1 MFPGKTH
8 GGLPHKYL
16 FFVLQAA
23 RCLHQSRCTNRG
35 RHFRLKSTQV
45 FCRHFVLLLF
55 RKDFFWQHWII
66 FENIHFWKYPK
77 PWLLSLQEIEACSH
91 NSFLSNLKLWQEFGP
106 GHRSRCFNIFGVK
119 TINLLNVEWEQIFLI
134 PNNYVDLFWDFLVHC
149 GCDIMLQSSFSQV
162 SLEIYNKS
170 VHLPNLLKPQ
180 QAFTMVK
187 LFVVAGPCWWA
198 EVIPNVGCALGSG
211 SNTIF
216 ADNGNIQVFWVFST
230 VFLLQ
235 NIVPRKSIAAV
246 PEQGRFSYNYVCL
259 PREALSINFH
269 SI

>member
-8 GGLPHKYL
+8 GGLPHKYF

-55 RKDFFWQHWII
+55 RKDFFWQYWIL
-66 FENIHFWKYPK
+66 FENISTILYHK
-77 PWLLSLQEIEACSH
+77 PWFLSLQEIEACSH

-106 GHRSRCFNIFGVK
+106 GHWSRCFNISGVK
-119 TINLLNVEWEQIFLI
+119 SINLLNVEWGQIFLI
-134 PNNYVDLFWDFLVHC
+134 PNNYVDLFSDFLVHC

-162 SLEIYNKS
+162 CLEIYNKS

-180 QAFTMVK
+180 QAFTMV
-187 LFVVAGPCWWA
+187 AGPW
-198 EVIPNVGCALGSG
+198 
-211 SNTIF
+211 
-216 ADNGNIQVFWVFST
+216 
-230 VFLLQ
+230 
-235 NIVPRKSIAAV
+235 
-246 PEQGRFSYNYVCL
+246 
-259 PREALSINFH
+259 
-269 SI
+269 